1 MMTALSVGL
10 KVVLYPYCLGCYALH
25 FGSVAQTMTARQILK
40 VLHNKIH
47 SVIPSKSPEWN
58 RLLQFL
64 LSTLKMATL
73 VQIPALNAI
82 KSNMQHG
89 TIHIIER

>member
-10 KVVLYPYCLGCYALH
+10 QVVLYPYCLGYYASQ
-25 FGSVAQTMTARQILK
+25 FGSVAQAMTARQILK

-47 SVIPSKSPEWN
+47 RVIPSKSLKWKT
-58 RLLQFL
+58 LLQFL
-64 LSTLKMATL
+64 PSILKMATL
-73 VQIPALNAI
+73 AQIPALNAI
-82 KSNMQHG
+82 NSNMQHG